1 MDSQGLAESGTVEH
15 SLLSKID
22 RHLLPKHVAI
32 IMDGNGRWASARM
45 LPRVAGHRAGIQ
57 SVREA
62 VETSARLGLGYL
74 TLYAFSIENWK
85 RPPSEI
91 RTLMMLLKEYIR
103 RDLDA
108 VLKNNIRF
116 RAIGRIQDLEES
128 VRKEIQRAVET
139 TKSNTGMVLSIA
151 LNYSGRAELVDAFN
165 RLMRDRSKNG
175 QRHPVDEES
184 ISKSL
189 YTSDL
194 PDPDLLIRTS
204 GEMRISNF
212 LLWQIA
218 YSEIYITSTFWPD
231 FRRKDLLEAVVEY
244 QRRERRYGGIRKPAA
259 KSAKTGELTGRKAI
273 K

>member
-1 MDSQGLAESGTVEH
+1 MDSHGPAKFGSIEDGL
-15 SLLSKID
+15 LNKID
-22 RHLLPKHVAI
+22 RRRLPKHVAI

-62 VETSARLGLGYL
+62 VETSARLGLEYL

-85 RPPSEI
+85 RPRSEV

-103 RDLDA
+103 RDLDT
-108 VLKNNIRF
+108 VFKNNIRF
-116 RAIGRIQDLEES
+116 QTIGRIQDLEES
-128 VRKEIQRAVET
+128 VRKEIQRATET
-139 TKSNTGMVLSIA
+139 TKGNTGMVLSIA

-165 RLMRDRSKNG
+165 RLMRERGRNG
-175 QRHPVDEES
+175 QQHPVDEES
-184 ISKSL
+184 ISRSL
-189 YTSDL
+189 YTSGI

-231 FRRKDLLEAVVEY
+231 FRRKDLFEAIVEY
-244 QRRERRYGGIRKPAA
+244 QQRERRYGGIRKPLVKVVKA
-259 KSAKTGELTGRKAI
+259 GGLTGRKAT